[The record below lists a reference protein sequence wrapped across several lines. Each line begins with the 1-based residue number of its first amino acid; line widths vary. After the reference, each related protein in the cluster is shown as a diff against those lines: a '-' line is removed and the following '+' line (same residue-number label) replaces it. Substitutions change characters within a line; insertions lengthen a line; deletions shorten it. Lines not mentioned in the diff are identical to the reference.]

1 MSEAYIVDECY
12 EATDSP
18 EMYANEN
25 ACEEGEEF
33 ALLRVTVIS
42 RSIYRV
48 VNGKPIQVAIAFPEG
63 GTTR

>member
-1 MSEAYIVDECY
+1 MSATYIVDELY

-18 EMYANEN
+18 EMYAEEN
-25 ACEEGEEF
+25 GFGEGEEF

-42 RSIYRV
+42 RSIYRM
-48 VNGKPIQVAIAFPEG
+48 VNGKPVQVAIAFPEG